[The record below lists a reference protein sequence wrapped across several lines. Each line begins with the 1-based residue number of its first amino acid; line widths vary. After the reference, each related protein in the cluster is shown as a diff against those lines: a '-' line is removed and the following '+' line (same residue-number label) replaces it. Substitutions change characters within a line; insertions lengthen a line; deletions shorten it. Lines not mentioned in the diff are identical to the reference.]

1 MLCIFQYKIDC
12 RIAIELLDT
21 ESDDQEKTV
30 GSSHAWTDYVD
41 RLTNPAAGPSS
52 TAGGSGG
59 GNSGDNN
66 KLGAGT
72 ASADANATAKLDI
85 KTETPEDESVS

>member
-1 MLCIFQYKIDC
+1 M
-12 RIAIELLDT
+12 LDT

-30 GSSHAWTDYVD
+30 VSTHAWSEYVD

-52 TAGGSGG
+52 SSGAVG
-59 GNSGDNN
+59 KSGNSGDN
-66 KLGAGT
+66 KLGAGS

-85 KTETPEDESVS
+85 KTETPEDELVS